1 MKKESLKFLS
11 IVLVLCMLMVISWQY
26 EHFSS
31 STLKETPYE
40 TVKESHGSDISD
52 EAGTPLSS
60 DEIKFDTSNVDHI
73 SDNPELYEDNGDSY
87 VTMYLTVR
95 RGNETEGTDHT
106 WREVNNHSV
115 YYYEENDIDRYK
127 IEGLL
132 QVGDESGPLPGLL
145 GYGKT
150 VPNATVQI
158 RGQSSSTSSQKNYKI
173 EIKPNQGSW
182 NGQTTIALNKHVYD
196 GLRFRNKLGF
206 DLLSGIDELM
216 SLRTTFVHLYV
227 NDLTD
232 EESDGFRDYGLYT
245 QVEQLNKTALKTHG
259 LDKTGHL
266 YKVNYFEFY
275 RYEDAIKLA
284 TDPDYDVKKFET
296 YLEIKGSTDHTK
308 LIDMLNDVNDYTIPI
323 EDVIEKHFD
332 MENLTYWLAFNLL
345 TGNADTQSR
354 NVYLYSAQN
363 EKTWYLYPW
372 DLDGMFR
379 FDENQLMNISDFNSW
394 QQGISNYWGNVLFR
408 RCLQSSKFREQLDFA
423 VNDLKDYLS
432 KEKLSGMISKY
443 RKVTEHFAYSEPD
456 VTYMKT
462 TKEAYDE
469 IASNLPNL
477 VDTYYGFYKDSLQKP
492 MPFFIGTPTIQNG
505 KINVSWD
512 ASYDL
517 QEEDLS
523 YTARLSRNPDGTDVV
538 EEYTGKW
545 NGATFDLHSSGQ
557 YFIKVSVSDES
568 GNTQD
573 AFDIYDAGENGKY
586 YGVICF
592 YINNDGSISSGR
604 INNDET
610 EE

>member
-40 TVKESHGSDISD
+40 TVKESHESDISD
-52 EAGTPLSS
+52 EAETPLSS
-60 DEIKFDTSNVDHI
+60 DEIKFDTSNNDHI
-73 SDNPELYEDNGDSY
+73 SDIPELYEDNGDSY

-95 RGNETEGTDHT
+95 RGNETEGTDHS

-432 KEKLSGMISKY
+432 KERLSGMISKY